1 MKSPLSKLISRG
13 ETTIYRL
20 LRRGRSQTAKQIG
33 TKLHILPNAVY
44 RSIENLRA
52 LGLVYKTGHYPTQFA
67 ARETPDALESYL
79 AVLRENFMSAFPTEG
94 VPPHDLKDS
103 LDVSFVRNRTE
114 LLKKTDHDLMQT
126 KVEAHLI
133 VSGLEVPAETVLK
146 YKHAV
151 DRGVTVRILVQNLNE
166 ANKEMLHNW
175 QRNGVDVRHYH
186 VLEARIF
193 IFDAQ
198 VVYITSYD
206 PQEKEVGTG
215 VRLNNPAIAR
225 VMNDTFRQRW
235 DAAEI
240 L

>member
-1 MKSPLSKLISRG
+1 
-13 ETTIYRL
+13 
-20 LRRGRSQTAKQIG
+20 
-33 TKLHILPNAVY
+33 
-44 RSIENLRA
+44 
-52 LGLVYKTGHYPTQFA
+52 
-67 ARETPDALESYL
+67 
-79 AVLRENFMSAFPTEG
+79 MSAFPTEG
-94 VPPHDLKDS
+94 VPPYDLKDS